1 MIRPEISHLFSIST
15 KCIMSCCLDINAM
28 ETKTLDQLEPAHLGR
43 SHLRHPYFLNQQIFF
58 YSKSF
63 HWRNKRPKIVKMVPS
78 VHLKFGIDRI
88 LQSTFS
94 NGKLISPPFV
104 RALKN
109 NVSKFST
116 GGAHY
121 KVFLVIGNHFKTSP
135 SKRKRI
141 KFTDYQQ
148 KQLVK
153 FF

>member
-1 MIRPEISHLFSIST
+1 
-15 KCIMSCCLDINAM
+15 
-28 ETKTLDQLEPAHLGR
+28 
-43 SHLRHPYFLNQQIFF
+43 
-58 YSKSF
+58 
-63 HWRNKRPKIVKMVPS
+63 MVPS

-109 NVSKFST
+109 NVSKFTT

-148 KQLVK
+148 KQLEK
-153 FF
+153 FFRQKKYVRGAELLSLSKRLELKPANVKIWFQNHRARQKSKTV